1 MTGTYLMKII
11 LISAAALLS
20 VAGQVLIKMAV
31 SGIPGSAEMGAVK
44 LLTAV
49 IWQPMAF
56 IGLALYGIS
65 MVLFI
70 KLLAVAELSYVGLG
84 LSLGIV
90 FLVLGSRIFLGEPVT
105 MFKAAGCALI
115 VAGIVVIH
123 WH

>member
-1 MTGTYLMKII
+1 MTGTYPMKIF
-11 LISAAALLS
+11 LITAAALLS

-31 SGIPGSAEMGAVK
+31 SSIPGSAEMSVGK

-49 IWQPMAF
+49 IWQPAAF
-56 IGLALYGIS
+56 VGLALYGVS
-65 MVLFI
+65 MVLFF

-90 FLVLGSRIFLGEPVT
+90 FLVVGSRIFLGEPVT
-105 MFKAAGCALI
+105 MYKAAGCVLI